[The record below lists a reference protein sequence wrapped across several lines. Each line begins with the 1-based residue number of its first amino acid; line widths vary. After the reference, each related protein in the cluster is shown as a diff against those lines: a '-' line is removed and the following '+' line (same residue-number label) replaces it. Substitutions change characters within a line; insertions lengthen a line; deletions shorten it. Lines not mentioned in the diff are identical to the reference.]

1 MNEHPLKHV
10 VRLQKEG
17 KQVGIYSACTSSE
30 IVLRACMERA
40 KETSSVLL
48 IEATA
53 NQVDQYGGYTGMKP
67 ADFMKFI
74 QRLAGE
80 EGIPMSQIIL
90 GGDHLGPLT
99 FTRYN
104 EDKAMAEARELIR
117 QFVLAGF
124 TKIHLDTSMKVAS
137 DDPDTRLSDEV
148 ISRRGAELAQVAEDS
163 YKELL
168 KTNPTAV
175 HPVYIVGSEVPI
187 PGGSQQSVDT
197 GLQVT
202 KVEDFKNTV
211 SIFEKSFHEHGLDE
225 AWNQV
230 VGFVVQP
237 GVEEKDAG
245 CTPYDRSKAVDLM
258 ASIKEYPNFVFEGHS
273 TDYQTKYALREL
285 VEDGVGI
292 LKVGPGLSFAA
303 REGLFALAYAEKEV
317 FADQP
322 EKQSHFMEVLDA
334 AMVANPVY
342 YQKHY
347 HGTPAEIAYRRK
359 FSFSDRSRYYM
370 PTEEVRKAQE
380 VLFNNFKDGV
390 PLGVL
395 SQFMPLEYTKVREG
409 RLHNDPLSLVKDRV
423 IYTVDEYLYA
433 SHQNEIKF

>member
-168 KTNPTAV
+168 KTNPNAV
-175 HPVYIVGSEVPI
+175 YPVYIVGSEVPI

>member
-74 QRLAGE
+74 QCLAGE
-80 EGIPMSQIIL
+80 EGIPMRQIIL

-117 QFVLAGF
+117 QFALAGF

-168 KTNPTAV
+168 KTNPNAV

>member
-148 ISRRGAELAQVAEDS
+148 ISRRGADLAQVAEDS

-168 KTNPTAV
+168 KTNPNAV

-258 ASIKEYPNFVFEGHS
+258 ASIQEYPNFVSEGHS
-273 TDYQTKYALREL
+273 TDSQTKYALREL

>member
-168 KTNPTAV
+168 KTNPNAV